1 MKFRSLILVLTAIS
15 ISACKPSVPTEQGL
29 VISDARVQAP
39 LKGKV
44 ITAGYFDITNHSKV
58 DDAIIGIESPIS
70 GKAELHKSEE
80 VDGVM
85 KMRRQVS
92 VDLGAGETV
101 TFNPGGYHIMFFDV
115 KLGQDAKDAALTFKF
130 KHAPDVVIIA
140 DIVDGSSHAAHH

>member
-1 MKFRSLILVLTAIS
+1 MKLRSLFLTLMALS
-15 ISACKPSVPTEQGL
+15 ITACTPAQPIEEGL

-39 LKGKV
+39 LKGKA

-70 GKAELHKSEE
+70 NKVELHKSAQ

-92 VDLGAGETV
+92 VDLKAGETIS
-101 TFNPGGYHIMFFDV
+101 FKPGGYHVMFFGV
-115 KLGQDAKDAALTFKF
+115 ELPHDAEDAALTFKF
-130 KHAPDVVIIA
+130 KHSPDVVIIA
-140 DIVDGSSHAAHH
+140 EIAGAAAHASHH